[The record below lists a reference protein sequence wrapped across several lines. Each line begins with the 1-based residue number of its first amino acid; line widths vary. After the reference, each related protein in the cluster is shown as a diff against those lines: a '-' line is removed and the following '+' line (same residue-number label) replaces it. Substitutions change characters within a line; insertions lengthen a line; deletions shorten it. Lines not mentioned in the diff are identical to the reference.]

1 MVQCLIFFF
10 LWVWLRLVV
19 VVVVV
24 VVAVADGRGG
34 CGWCWVVFLGSG
46 IYYIILDDIFFY
58 CEVYIILF
66 C

>member
-1 MVQCLIFFF
+1 M
-10 LWVWLRLVV
+10 
-19 VVVVV
+19 VVV
-24 VVAVADGRGG
+24 VVAVTDGRDG

-46 IYYIILDDIFFY
+46 IYYIILDYIFFY